1 MNKMITLCA
10 LVALSGAAHAQTAPT
25 TTDPE
30 TPAVATPDTT
40 NPTAPVAGENSFTE
54 DQARERIEE
63 KGYANVADLKLGED
77 GIWRAKAEKSGAAVE
92 VALDYQGN
100 VTEGASK

>member
-1 MNKMITLCA
+1 MKILLAAFA
-10 LVALSGAAHAQTAPT
+10 LTAMTAVASAQTSPT
-25 TTDPE
+25 TPDPE

-54 DQARERIEE
+54 DQARERFEE
-63 KGYANVADLKLGED
+63 KGYSNIADLKLGED
-77 GIWRAKAEKSGAAVE
+77 GIWRAKAEKSGASVE

-100 VTEGASK
+100 VTEGANK

>member
-1 MNKMITLCA
+1 MRIAIATCVLLAMSAGTF
-10 LVALSGAAHAQTAPT
+10 AQTTPT

-30 TPAVATPDTT
+30 TPAIATPDTP

-63 KGYANVADLKLGED
+63 KGYSNVADLKLGED
-77 GIWRAKAEKSGAAVE
+77 GIWRAKADKSGTAVE

-100 VTEGASK
+100 VTEGGAK

>member
-1 MNKMITLCA
+1 MNKIMTLCA
-10 LVALSGAAHAQTAPT
+10 LVALSGAAYAQTTPT

-54 DQARERIEE
+54 DQARQRFEE
-63 KGYANVADLKLGED
+63 KGYSNIADLKLGED
-77 GIWRAKAEKSGAAVE
+77 GIWRAKADKSGAAVE

>member
-1 MNKMITLCA
+1 MKSVLTVGA
-10 LVALSGAAHAQTAPT
+10 LLAMSLGAFAQTTPT

-54 DQARERIEE
+54 DQAKARIED
-63 KGYANVADLKLGED
+63 KGYTDVVDLKLGED
-77 GIWRAKAEKSGAAVE
+77 GIWRGKANKSGTAVE

-100 VTEGASK
+100 ITEGAK